1 MADFKQRADDLI
13 SRFRSDMSAIE
24 KRYGN
29 GGAGKTVPV
38 TPPVTSPGVQIPGT
52 YSAVMPD
59 GPVTYTASALNEQED
74 KLRRENESITLE
86 REKTHYID
94 PKTGQ
99 WVPKQQVTPKTRV
112 ENYMGRAK
120 KNGFNTMDEVKKIQ
134 AMIGVKSDGL
144 WGDRTQ
150 AAYDAWKAGQSKKRP
165 IVSPKAVTPQ
175 SKHKYTDDYPSVSIN
190 PDVLDMAYSE
200 TRYIAD
206 KNQKKQPAN
215 TNSASTQDMKRA
227 HYSSNPI
234 RTISNWQSGPIERF
248 AKDMVGA
255 VGDLLSGRRHEFNN
269 EYMNKR
275 TEPSARRY
283 QQGGQIP
290 MTEVTQGPGVSPQ
303 FPPSPYT
310 YGPGFQIPG
319 SSGGGVAQAYQQGGQ
334 MQGAAGNFAQ
344 YLAQIFGVQS
354 EQELKQIVQKI
365 GREGLQQLQA
375 AFKQGVPPEQIR
387 NQMSGGQAQMARR
400 GARLCPQG
408 TRIVFKKGGCMCQ
421 KMQDGGQPGK
431 KRFTAK
437 PPIKKNDVSKNDTI
451 HVNGKPYDISGGKTK
466 YPKLTD
472 AQYRKLSSSKQT
484 DVDLK
489 DQAAGRTAQSHRFG
503 GVISRYKNGGQMGSE
518 FNDGIGAPSVI
529 DKLVGRP
536 KMKCGGKT
544 KKKLVSRK

>member
-1 MADFKQRADDLI
+1 MADFKKRANDLI

-29 GGAGKTVPV
+29 GGTDRTTPV

-59 GPVTYTASALNEQED
+59 GPVTYTVSALNEQED
-74 KLRRENESITLE
+74 RLRKENEAITLE

-99 WVPKQQVTPKTRV
+99 WVPKQQVTPKVRV

-120 KNGFNTMDEVKKIQ
+120 KNGFNSMDEVKKIQ
-134 AMIGVKSDGL
+134 AMIGVKADGL

-150 AAYDAWKAGQSKKRP
+150 AAYDKYKASQQTNGGAQASSKPVVQTAGSNVGAQP
-165 IVSPKAVTPQ
+165 IRRINGMYRSVNPELIDLADERVAQQKPKDVYSYSDAVYKSYNTPT
-175 SKHKYTDDYPSVSIN
+175 SDRHKYR
-190 PDVLDMAYSE
+190 M
-200 TRYIAD
+200 
-206 KNQKKQPAN
+206 
-215 TNSASTQDMKRA
+215 
-227 HYSSNPI
+227 
-234 RTISNWQSGPIERF
+234 
-248 AKDMVGA
+248 A
-255 VGDLLSGRRHEFNN
+255 VGLGYEGSYNDYLKNIN
-269 EYMNKR
+269 DNIDMYTKA
-275 TEPSARRY
+275 PKY

-290 MTEVTQGPGVSPQ
+290 MTEVTQGPGVPPQ

-334 MQGAAGNFAQ
+334 MQGAVGNFAQ

-387 NQMSGGQAQMARR
+387 NQMSGGQAQIARR

-466 YPKLTD
+466 YPRLTD

-544 KKKLVSRK
+544 KKKLVSKK